1 MAHFIYKARN
11 RMGAL
16 VTGEVTGDTLFSIK
30 DMLANQGLFP
40 VDVHKKGMDLSV
52 EAFGRKV
59 TQKDLAHMTRQFRVM
74 FAAGLP
80 MDRILHTLRDQ
91 ADHPTLKKV
100 LEKVFQDVSQ
110 GSKLSEAFGKHPQ
123 VFSPVYVNMV
133 AVGEAGGVLE
143 KALGALTDL
152 LYKEYRISSQV
163 KSATLYPKIVICALI
178 GVATLMLTIVFP
190 GFADFYSNFDAE
202 LPLPTRI
209 VMGASDLMVKYW
221 FLVAGFGVGLVIAWK
236 NYSKTVLGQTHLG
249 YLFLKMPVFGKL
261 NLLVANARFG
271 HLLSALYGAGMP
283 LVTALDVIIGALDNL
298 VYSNEVKKIRNS
310 MDQGT
315 SMSQAMESCSY
326 FPHMVR
332 EAVAVGE
339 KTGALDKLLS
349 ETATYFDDEITDLL
363 KMLTTL
369 IEPLL
374 LFVIFGFVILLALA
388 VMLPMWNLS
397 NVVLHGG
404 AQ

>member
-1 MAHFIYKARN
+1 
-11 RMGAL
+11 MGAL

-163 KSATLYPKIVICALI
+163 KSATLYPKI
-178 GVATLMLTIVFP
+178 LMP
-190 GFADFYSNFDAE
+190 SYRC
-202 LPLPTRI
+202 LP
-209 VMGASDLMVKYW
+209 
-221 FLVAGFGVGLVIAWK
+221 
-236 NYSKTVLGQTHLG
+236 VL
-249 YLFLKMPVFGKL
+249 
-261 NLLVANARFG
+261 
-271 HLLSALYGAGMP
+271 
-283 LVTALDVIIGALDNL
+283 
-298 VYSNEVKKIRNS
+298 
-310 MDQGT
+310 
-315 SMSQAMESCSY
+315 
-326 FPHMVR
+326 
-332 EAVAVGE
+332 
-339 KTGALDKLLS
+339 
-349 ETATYFDDEITDLL
+349 
-363 KMLTTL
+363 
-369 IEPLL
+369 
-374 LFVIFGFVILLALA
+374 
-388 VMLPMWNLS
+388 
-397 NVVLHGG
+397 
-404 AQ
+404 